1 MMKLYNK
8 LAIAG
13 SVLVIVFNP
22 LSVAIWSDGLVE
34 LINLIAK
41 QLVNISNYTV
51 VIGGTLLLVAGIL
64 YWDGRSKKET
74 ARLKKLKTKKSS
86 KAGEYIA

>member
-1 MMKLYNK
+1 MKLYNK

-13 SVLVIVFNP
+13 GVLVVVFNP
-22 LSVAIWSDGLVE
+22 LAVAIWSDGLVE

-51 VIGGTLLLVAGIL
+51 VIGVTLLAVAGIL
-64 YWDGRSKKET
+64 YWDGRSKKQT
-74 ARLKKLKTKKSS
+74 AKLKKLKHKKTE
-86 KAGEYIA
+86 KAGDYLL

>member
-1 MMKLYNK
+1 MKLYNK

-13 SVLVIVFNP
+13 GLLVIVFNP
-22 LSVAIWSDGLVE
+22 LAVAVWSDGLVE

-51 VIGGTLLLVAGIL
+51 VIGATLLLVAGLL
-64 YWDGRSKKET
+64 YWDSRSKKET
-74 ARLKKLKTKKSS
+74 ARLKKLKTKKTS
-86 KAGEYIA
+86 KAGEFIE